1 MLWVMSFGSWISD
14 KAIQHDYD
22 DLYTVVGWRKLIQPT
37 ALREWF
43 ILPSGKHQK
52 MGNYTE

>member
-1 MLWVMSFGSWISD
+1 MSFGSWISD